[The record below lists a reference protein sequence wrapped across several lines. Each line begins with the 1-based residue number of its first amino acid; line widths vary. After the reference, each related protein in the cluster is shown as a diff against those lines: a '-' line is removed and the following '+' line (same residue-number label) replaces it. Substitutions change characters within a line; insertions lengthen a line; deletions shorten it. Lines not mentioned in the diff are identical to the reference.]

1 MTITRMTAG
10 RLLEGLLA
18 IFSLTATATPAEG
31 NAVQEV
37 GLNVATPF
45 GLDQLRQLLLLSEI
59 TRTSFTLQAV
69 GSYIR
74 VAYTAPPPAT
84 AAPAPGR
91 AIA

>member
-10 RLLEGLLA
+10 SLLDGLLA

-37 GLNVATPF
+37 GVNVATPL
-45 GLDQLRQLLLLSEI
+45 GPEQLRQLLMLSEI

-69 GSYIR
+69 ASHIR
-74 VAYTAPPPAT
+74 VAYSAPPSAP

-91 AIA
+91 TPS